1 MSGEAGRQGAA
12 KVAWPDRTALSNN
25 EGASAEDPMAR
36 NRFTCTCGTLSLV
49 LMVILLLPPAAYAQD
64 VDEEYILYHLG
75 PAAEEMQWAGVD
87 GSADSS
93 PAIIEIAQRWWIEPA
108 FWVSVDEARMLVSSG
123 REDGEVRGRMGS
135 LRDPSEAYPSRVTL
149 ARFGVMRVALTCAQ
163 AQEKAR
169 SAQRL
174 ADTLSRVSQL
184 NGVGTG
190 LVGALSQGAARF
202 AGPMAFATAVTGF
215 ASAWAGQLA
224 SAYRNAPCLAGGQQ
238 WRFRP
243 NVLKTT
249 ALLPQPFPGPSSSR
263 GRRGSAFAPSHT
275 GCISRPR
282 DRAFQSCSL
291 SVSGALR
298 SS

>member
-1 MSGEAGRQGAA
+1 
-12 KVAWPDRTALSNN
+12 
-25 EGASAEDPMAR
+25 MAR
-36 NRFTCTCGTLSLV
+36 NHVTCTCGTLSLV
-49 LMVILLLPPAAYAQD
+49 LMVILLLPPAAYAQE
-64 VDEEYILYHLG
+64 VDEEYILHHLG

-93 PAIIEIAQRWWIEPA
+93 PAIIEIAQRWLIEPA
-108 FWVSVDEARMLVSSG
+108 FWVSSNEARMLVRSE

-135 LRDPSEAYPSRVTL
+135 LRDPQQSYPSRITL
-149 ARFGVMRVALTCAQ
+149 ARFGVVTVALTCGQ

-190 LVGALSQGAARF
+190 LVGVLSQGATRF
-202 AGPMAFATAVTGF
+202 VGPMAFATMVTGF

-224 SAYRNAPCLAGGQQ
+224 SGYRNAPCLAGGHQ

-249 ALLPQPFPGPSSSR
+249 TLSPDPFPGRSSSPGRHGWRSAPLLTGPTFRVR
-263 GRRGSAFAPSHT
+263 GRACQSRSHSA
-275 GCISRPR
+275 
-282 DRAFQSCSL
+282 
-291 SVSGALR
+291 SGASR

>member
-1 MSGEAGRQGAA
+1 MA
-12 KVAWPDRTALSNN
+12 PSNE

-36 NRFTCTCGTLSLV
+36 NRITCTCGTLSLV
-49 LMVILLLPPAAYAQD
+49 LMVILLVPPAAYAQD
-64 VDEEYILYHLG
+64 VDEEYIVYHLG

-93 PAIIEIAQRWWIEPA
+93 PAIIEIAQRWLIEPA
-108 FWVSVDEARMLVSSG
+108 FWVSVDEARMLVRSG
-123 REDGEVRGRMGS
+123 REDGEVRGRMAS
-135 LRDPSEAYPSRVTL
+135 LRDPMEAYPSRVTL
-149 ARFGVMRVALTCAQ
+149 ARFGVVKVALTCGQ

-190 LVGALSQGAARF
+190 LIGALSQGAARF
-202 AGPMAFATAVTGF
+202 VAPMAFATAVTGF

-224 SAYRNAPCLAGGQQ
+224 ASYRNAPCLAGGQR

-249 ALLPQPFPGPSSSR
+249 ALLPEPFLGRSSSR
-263 GRRGSAFAPSHT
+263 GRRGSPSAPSHT
-275 GCISRPR
+275 GRTSRLPGL
-282 DRAFQSCSL
+282 ASQSCSH
-291 SVSGALR
+291 SVSGTSR
-298 SS
+298 WS